1 MLELNPSLWDDIDL
15 PMLQRIVDL
24 YDRTGPFKAES
35 LAQHFQID
43 LEPRDLAFSMKR
55 LADQGYIESQNRA
68 GGFPH
73 SIMNV
78 TEKARQ
84 TLVDRR
90 GPGAEARAPRLEDL
104 VPQLDDLTA
113 KVAAALQAKPTHP
126 DAPRWRR
133 FHEVAVDLGSALS
146 AKLAVTRAEQ
156 VPVPRTRKAS
166 PAGGVDPVGEA
177 LALAAGPPRSV
188 AKSGVAVA
196 HALPDHPED
205 DGAHEEHEADDG
217 QPEQALEHEAHD
229 GEYRPGD
236 DQNP

>member
-90 GPGAEARAPRLEDL
+90 GPESRAPRLEDL

-113 KVAAALQAKPTHP
+113 KVAAALRAKPTHP

-133 FHEVAVDLGSALS
+133 FHEVAVDLGSELS
-146 AKLAVTRAEQ
+146 AKLAITWVERD
-156 VPVPRTRKAS
+156 P
-166 PAGGVDPVGEA
+166 GGAHAKGLTGRGDPVGEA
-177 LALAAGPPRSV
+177 VTRSGGRAAAVGVRRGCCPRAS
-188 AKSGVAVA
+188 
-196 HALPDHPED
+196 
-205 DGAHEEHEADDG
+205 
-217 QPEQALEHEAHD
+217 
-229 GEYRPGD
+229 
-236 DQNP
+236 

>member
-156 VPVPRTRKAS
+156 VPGAAIAKGLAGRGSRPGRGGLG
-166 PAGGVDPVGEA
+166 AGGGAAAVGREVRRGCCSRA
-177 LALAAGPPRSV
+177 S
-188 AKSGVAVA
+188 
-196 HALPDHPED
+196 
-205 DGAHEEHEADDG
+205 
-217 QPEQALEHEAHD
+217 
-229 GEYRPGD
+229 
-236 DQNP
+236 